1 MPIDKTEAR
10 KLDFGFSEEQEM
22 LRDAAKR
29 FLADNCPTK
38 FVRQM
43 MADPTA
49 HDAAFWKKL
58 VELGWPGLL
67 IPESYGGQGGSFLDM
82 TVIVEEAGETLVPG
96 PPFPPRRPA
105 ARPPL

>member
-1 MPIDKTEAR
+1 
-10 KLDFGFSEEQEM
+10 M

-29 FLADNCPTK
+29 FLANTCPTNLARK
-38 FVRQM
+38 RM
-43 MADPTA
+43 GAPTA

-82 TVIVEEAGETLVPG
+82 TVIVEEAGKALVPG
-96 PPFPPRRPA
+96 PLFTSALLA
-105 ARPPL
+105 APLLIEGGSDQPKKDP